1 MANATTGKE
10 LLTEVLFDAARMLK
24 SGGAIKP
31 VRVGLTTLG
40 SELGAAEL
48 VQGAERARNHYL
60 GIEPVLIGEGAG
72 SSLETHSCAN
82 EEEQHK
88 LMEQL
93 LDSGQIDGCVTAHY
107 PFPIG
112 VSTVGRVITPA
123 LGKEVFIAT
132 STGTADTERVQA
144 MVKNAV
150 YGIAAA
156 KASGIKDPR
165 VGILNLDGARQ
176 VEQHLEK
183 MRQNGYQFEWGQS
196 ARADGGRV
204 LRGNDLLMGTVDV
217 AVTDTLTGNLL
228 MKIFSAFTSG
238 GSYETLGY
246 GYGPGIGPG
255 FERLVMIISR
265 ASGAPVIAGAI
276 KYCADLVRGNIRGI
290 AASEIAAAERAGWKV
305 ESPRKENTESPCVA
319 APPAKP
325 ATAQISG
332 IDIMQLEDA
341 VQTLWAAGVFAASG
355 MGCTGPVLLVADED
369 RNQAQAL
376 LSDKGFI

>member
-1 MANATTGKE
+1 MPDMNTGKS
-10 LLTEVLFDAARMLK
+10 LLTEVLLDAARMLK

-40 SELGAAEL
+40 SELGAEEL
-48 VQGAERARNHYL
+48 VRGAESARINQL
-60 GIEPVLIGEGAG
+60 GIEPVLIGNGAG
-72 SSLETHSCAN
+72 SRLETYTCSD

-88 LMEQL
+88 IMEQL

-112 VSTVGRVITPA
+112 ISTVGRIITPA
-123 LGKEVFIAT
+123 LGKDVFLAT
-132 STGTADTERVQA
+132 STGTSDTDRVQA

-156 KASGIKDPR
+156 KACGVTNPR

-176 VEQHLEK
+176 VEQQLEK
-183 MRQNGYQFEWGQS
+183 MRGRGYQFAWGSS

-228 MKIFSAFTSG
+228 MKVFSAYTSG
-238 GSYETLGY
+238 GNYENLGY
-246 GYGPGIGPG
+246 GYGPGIGAG
-255 FERLVMIISR
+255 FRRLVMIISR
-265 ASGAPVIAGAI
+265 ASGAPVVAGAI
-276 KYCADLVRGNIRGI
+276 KYCADLVRGNIKEVSAR
-290 AASEIAAAERAGWKV
+290 EITAAEKAGWKV
-305 ESPRKENTESPCVA
+305 EIAKKETEVA
-319 APPAKP
+319 AVSAPPAKP
-325 ATAQISG
+325 VTFQISG
-332 IDIMQLEDA
+332 IDIMQLEHA
-341 VQTLWAAGVFAASG
+341 VQTLWAAGVYAASG

-369 RNQAQAL
+369 SSQAQTI